1 MAGGNMGK
9 ANRDKQNKNLSN
21 PPKVPKLDNPASSG
35 GVFTKLS
42 TIEQKWILSRKTSE
56 NNDNVEVFIHA
67 VLGAL
72 MTSQTSLCQ
81 HW

>member
-42 TIEQKWILSRKTSE
+42 TIEQK
-56 NNDNVEVFIHA
+56 
-67 VLGAL
+67 
-72 MTSQTSLCQ
+72 
-81 HW
+81 